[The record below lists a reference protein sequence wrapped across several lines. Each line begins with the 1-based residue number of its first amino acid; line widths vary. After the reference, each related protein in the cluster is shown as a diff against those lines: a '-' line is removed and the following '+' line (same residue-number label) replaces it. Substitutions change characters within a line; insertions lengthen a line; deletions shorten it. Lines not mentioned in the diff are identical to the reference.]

1 MKSQGKYWILGVFLW
16 VGLINPAYPAAS
28 TDPKILHLLNRLSFG
43 PRPGDV
49 AKVQK
54 MGAEN
59 YIQEQLSPASIKES
73 PSLIAKIAS
82 FETLQKSPVELLR
95 EYNFRRPRNQKPT
108 PEEIKAARERSR
120 LILQEALKA
129 RLLRATESS
138 QQLQEVMVD
147 FWYNHFNVFANK
159 GLDRILVG
167 SYEEQ
172 AIRPYVLGNF
182 RQLLGATAH
191 HPAMLFYLDNWQN
204 TAPNSSGSRG
214 RFKGLNENYA
224 RELMELHTLGVDGG
238 YTQQDVIA
246 LARILTGWGMPRPN
260 TPTSDNSGFYFD
272 SNRHDFGE
280 KVFLGQT
287 IKGSGVDEGE
297 KALDILVRS
306 PATAHHISYKLAEY
320 FVADQPPKAL
330 VDRLAK
336 RFQATDGDIK
346 AVLTDLFASPEFNDP
361 KYYNAKFKTPYQY
374 VISSLRATGTEV
386 NNFNP
391 ITGLLIQM
399 GMPLYGCQTPNG
411 YSNTQETWLNPDA
424 MTRRLSFATAIAS
437 GRLNLQ
443 QMPNEK
449 SSNNRNLATP
459 LNATALATT
468 LGDRFSEQT
477 QKAIA
482 SSPIPLRAALI
493 LGSPEFMHR

>member
-1 MKSQGKYWILGVFLW
+1 
-16 VGLINPAYPAAS
+16 
-28 TDPKILHLLNRLSFG
+28 
-43 PRPGDV
+43 
-49 AKVQK
+49 
-54 MGAEN
+54 
-59 YIQEQLSPASIKES
+59 
-73 PSLIAKIAS
+73 
-82 FETLQKSPVELLR
+82 
-95 EYNFRRPRNQKPT
+95 
-108 PEEIKAARERSR
+108 
-120 LILQEALKA
+120 
-129 RLLRATESS
+129 
-138 QQLQEVMVD
+138 
-147 FWYNHFNVFANK
+147 
-159 GLDRILVG
+159 
-167 SYEEQ
+167 
-172 AIRPYVLGNF
+172 
-182 RQLLGATAH
+182 
-191 HPAMLFYLDNWQN
+191 
-204 TAPNSSGSRG
+204 
-214 RFKGLNENYA
+214 
-224 RELMELHTLGVDGG
+224 MELHTLGVDGG

-260 TPTSDNSGFYFD
+260 TPATDNSGFYFD

-320 FVADQPPKAL
+320 FVVDQPPKAL

-424 MTRRLSFATAIAS
+424 MTRRLSFATAIGS

-449 SSNNRNLATP
+449 SRNNRNLAPP